1 MNNLEKL
8 LIFISDVELMDD
20 MTTSLE
26 RLVARSNGNNL
37 VDVRSVKAKL
47 KNIKKLCQEKL

>member
-20 MTTSLE
+20 MTASLE

>member
-37 VDVRSVKAKL
+37 VDVRSVKTKL